1 MSGERIT
8 QRRSS
13 MKSAFVILAIVLTL
27 ADQVLGAGDPAL
39 KSEKDKLSYTIGVS
53 TGKNLKKQSV
63 DIDPEMVLKGLKDG
77 LAGGKTLLTVKEMDE
92 VMTALQNDMAAR
104 RKDIMKALAE
114 KNKKEETT
122 FFAENKKKEGVKTL
136 PSGLQYKVLKEGRG
150 RSPKATDTVIA
161 HYRGSLL
168 DGTEFDSS
176 YQRNE
181 PSSID
186 LKHVIKGW
194 TEAIPL
200 MKEGAKWQLFIP
212 SALAYGENGGGLI
225 EPNAALVFEVEL
237 ISVSKGS
244 ASPSPTPGEK
254 TSKPGAAK

>member
-1 MSGERIT
+1 
-8 QRRSS
+8 
-13 MKSAFVILAIVLTL
+13 MKAVLVGLAIIFLL
-27 ADQVLGAGDPAL
+27 ADQVLGASDPAL
-39 KSEKDKLSYTIGVS
+39 KNQKDKLSYTIGVS
-53 TGKNLKKQSV
+53 TGKNLKKQFV
-63 DIDPEMVLKGLKDG
+63 DIDLDMMMKGLKDG
-77 LAGGKTLLTVKEMDE
+77 LSGGKTLLTGKEMDE
-92 VMTALQNDMAAR
+92 VMNALQNDIAAR
-104 RKDIMKALAE
+104 RKEITKALAE

-136 PSGLQYKVLKEGRG
+136 PSGLQYKVLKEGKG
-150 RSPKATDTVIA
+150 KSPKATDTVIA

-194 TEAIPL
+194 IEAIPL

-237 ISVSKGS
+237 ISVNKGS

-254 TSKPGAAK
+254 TSKPGAVR

>member
-1 MSGERIT
+1 
-8 QRRSS
+8 
-13 MKSAFVILAIVLTL
+13 MKAVFVGLAITLLL
-27 ADQVLGAGDPAL
+27 ADQVLGASDPAL
-39 KSEKDKLSYTIGVS
+39 KNQKDKLSYTIGVS
-53 TGKNLKKQSV
+53 TGKNLKKQFV
-63 DIDPEMVLKGLKDG
+63 DIDLDMMMKGLKDG
-77 LAGGKTLLTVKEMDE
+77 LSGGKTLLTGKEMDE
-92 VMTALQNDMAAR
+92 VMKALQNDMAAR
-104 RKDIMKALAE
+104 RKDITKALAE

-136 PSGLQYKVLKEGRG
+136 PSGLQYKVLKEGKG
-150 RSPKATDTVIA
+150 KSPKVTDTVLA

-181 PSSID
+181 PATVD
-186 LKHVIKGW
+186 LKYVIKGW

-212 SALAYGENGGGLI
+212 AALAYGENGGGLI

-244 ASPSPTPGEK
+244 ASPSPAPGEK
-254 TSKPGAAK
+254 ISKPGALK

>member
-1 MSGERIT
+1 
-8 QRRSS
+8 
-13 MKSAFVILAIVLTL
+13 MKSVFVILATMFLLV
-27 ADQVLGAGDPAL
+27 DQVSGASDAAL
-39 KSEKDKLSYTIGVS
+39 KNQKDRLSYTIGVS
-53 TGKNLKKQSV
+53 TAKNLKKQSI

-104 RKDIMKALAE
+104 RKEITRALAE
-114 KNKKEETT
+114 KNKAEETT
-122 FFAENKKKEGVKTL
+122 FFAENKNKEGVKAL
-136 PSGLQYKVLKEGRG
+136 PSGLQYKVLTEGKG
-150 RSPKATDTVIA
+150 KSPKATDTVIA

-181 PSSID
+181 PASVD

-194 TEAIPL
+194 TEAVPL

-244 ASPSPTPGEK
+244 APPSPTPGGK
-254 TSKPGAAK
+254 KSKPGLGK